1 MLGKSLK
8 RATDN
13 GQWTTNQKL
22 IANLQQMWC
31 VEVPKNLKEMRLSP
45 LLAAMLAATAS
56 ISLAKPTSGQTSQSV
71 SDAPESNSS
80 QVTPPTPTPNSITV
94 NTIPLPPS
102 PSREAQLHLI
112 VPAKRSQAASVL
124 DLLAQTQTQP
134 EPVVP
139 TTGDQSTPQ
148 QETPNTIEFDIPS
161 GTPTNQE
168 NATPDQPSQPTQ
180 PSTPETPSTQTAPA
194 AEEARVLVAE
204 VVVTGAEG
212 ALENEVFRVITTRPG
227 QATTRSQLQADVNAV
242 FATGLFSSVD
252 VIPEDTPLG
261 VRVTFAVQANPVLR
275 EVVVNTEPAGVGTR
289 VLPQEVVN
297 EIFSE
302 QYGQILNLRDL
313 QNGIQ
318 QLNEWYKENG
328 YDLAQVIDAQQVTED
343 GRVVL
348 VVAEGVIEDIRVRF
362 LNDEGEATDEEGQ
375 PIDGRTRDFI
385 ITREVQLNPGD
396 VFNRQT
402 AERDLRRVFGLGIFE
417 DVRLSFAPGTD
428 PRQVV
433 VVVDVIER
441 NTGSVAAG
449 AGISS
454 ASGLFGTIS
463 YQEQNL
469 GGNNQTLGA
478 ELQVGQRELLF
489 DVRFSDPWIAGDPYR
504 TSYTVNAFR
513 RRSISLIF
521 DGGEEEVELPNGD
534 RPRVTRTGGGVTF
547 TRPLSRD
554 VFTPSE
560 WTASLGLQYQRVS
573 IRDSDGELSPEDE
586 LGNLLSFSEDGSDDL
601 FTVQLGAVRDQRNN
615 ALRPTSGSLLRLGV
629 EQSIP
634 IGGGSILLTRLRGS
648 YSYYIPV
655 QFTNFTE
662 GAQALAF
669 NLQAGT
675 VLGDLPPYEAFSLGG
690 SNSVRGYEEGDVGA
704 GRSFIQATA
713 EYRFP
718 IISVIGGA
726 LFVDFASDFGTG
738 DNVPGN
744 PAGVR
749 GKPGTGFGFGLGVR
763 VQSPLGPIRVDYGL
777 NDEGDS
783 RIHFGIGERF

>member
-22 IANLQQMWC
+22 IANLQQTWC

-45 LLAAMLAATAS
+45 LFAAMLAATAS

-80 QVTPPTPTPNSITV
+80 QVTPPTPNSITV

-112 VPAKRSQAASVL
+112 VPAKSSQAASVL
-124 DLLAQTQTQP
+124 DLLAQTQTQQ

-148 QETPNTIEFDIPS
+148 QETPDTIEFDIPS

-227 QATTRSQLQADVNAV
+227 QATTRTQLQADVNAV

-289 VLPQEVVN
+289 VLPQEVVD

-313 QNGIQ
+313 QNGVQ

-362 LNDEGEATDEEGQ
+362 LNEEGEATDEEGQ

-554 VFTPSE
+554 VFSPSE

-662 GAQALAF
+662 GPQALAF

-718 IISVIGGA
+718 IISAIGGA

-738 DNVPGN
+738 DNVPGD

>member
-1 MLGKSLK
+1 VLGKSLK

-22 IANLQQMWC
+22 IANLQQTWC

-80 QVTPPTPTPNSITV
+80 QVTPPTPNSITV

-112 VPAKRSQAASVL
+112 VPAKSSQAASVV
-124 DLLAQTQTQP
+124 DLLAQTQTQQ

-148 QETPNTIEFDIPS
+148 QETPDTIEFDIPS

-227 QATTRSQLQADVNAV
+227 QATTRTQLQADVNAV

-318 QLNEWYKENG
+318 QLNDWYKENG

-362 LNDEGEATDEEGQ
+362 LNEEGEATDEEGQ

-662 GAQALAF
+662 GPQALAF

-718 IISVIGGA
+718 IISAIGGA

-738 DNVPGN
+738 DNVPGD

>member
-1 MLGKSLK
+1 VLGKSLK

-22 IANLQQMWC
+22 IANLQQTWC

-80 QVTPPTPTPNSITV
+80 QVTPPTPNSITV

-112 VPAKRSQAASVL
+112 VPAKSSQAASVV
-124 DLLAQTQTQP
+124 DLLAQTQTQQ

-148 QETPNTIEFDIPS
+148 QETPNTIEFEIPS

-194 AEEARVLVAE
+194 AAEARVLVAE

-227 QATTRSQLQADVNAV
+227 QATTRTQLQADVNAV

-318 QLNEWYKENG
+318 QLNDWYKENG

-362 LNDEGEATDEEGQ
+362 LNEEGEATDEEGQ

-554 VFTPSE
+554 VFSPSE

-662 GAQALAF
+662 GPQALAF

-718 IISVIGGA
+718 IISAIGGA

-738 DNVPGN
+738 DNVPGD

>member
-1 MLGKSLK
+1 
-8 RATDN
+8 
-13 GQWTTNQKL
+13 
-22 IANLQQMWC
+22 
-31 VEVPKNLKEMRLSP
+31 MRLSP

-71 SDAPESNSS
+71 SDAPESNLT
-80 QVTPPTPTPNSITV
+80 QVTPPTPNSVAV
-94 NTIPLPPS
+94 NTIPIQPS
-102 PSREAQLHLI
+102 PSREAQLQGI
-112 VPAKRSQAASVL
+112 VPAKRSQASVL
-124 DLLAQTQTQP
+124 DLLAQTQTEQ

-148 QETPNTIEFDIPS
+148 QETPDTIEFDIPS

-168 NATPDQPSQPTQ
+168 NATPDQPSQ

-204 VVVTGAEG
+204 VVVSGAEG

-227 QATTRSQLQADVNAV
+227 QATTRTQLQADVNAV
-242 FATGLFSSVD
+242 FATGFFSSVD

-261 VRVTFAVQANPVLR
+261 VRVTFVVQANPVLR

-489 DVRFSDPWIAGDPYR
+489 DVRFTDPWIAGDPYR

-554 VFTPSE
+554 VFSPSE
-560 WTASLGLQYQRVS
+560 WTASLGLQYQNIS
-573 IRDSDGELSPEDE
+573 IRDSDGEISPEDE
-586 LGNLLSFSEDGSDDL
+586 LGNDLSFDGDGTDDL
-601 FTVQLGAVRDQRNN
+601 LTVQLGAVRDQRNN

-662 GAQALAF
+662 GPQALAF

-690 SNSVRGYEEGDVGA
+690 SNSVRGYEEGDVGS

-718 IISVIGGA
+718 ILSVIGGA
-726 LFVDFASDFGTG
+726 LFVDFASDLGTG
-738 DNVPGN
+738 DNVPGD

-749 GKPGTGFGFGLGVR
+749 GKPGTGFGFGVGVR
-763 VQSPLGPIRVDYGL
+763 VQSPLGTIRVDYGL

>member
-1 MLGKSLK
+1 
-8 RATDN
+8 
-13 GQWTTNQKL
+13 
-22 IANLQQMWC
+22 
-31 VEVPKNLKEMRLSP
+31 MRLSP
-45 LLAAMLAATAS
+45 LLAAMIAATAS

-71 SDAPESNSS
+71 SDAPESNPT
-80 QVTPPTPTPNSITV
+80 QVTPPTPNSITV

-124 DLLAQTQTQP
+124 DLLAQIQTQP

-227 QATTRSQLQADVNAV
+227 QATTRTQLQADVNAV

-375 PIDGRTRDFI
+375 PVNGRTRDFI

-469 GGNNQTLGA
+469 GGNNQNLGA

-489 DVRFSDPWIAGDPYR
+489 DVRFTDPWIAGDPYR

-615 ALRPTSGSLLRLGV
+615 GLRPTSGSLLRLGV

-662 GAQALAF
+662 GPQALAF

-690 SNSVRGYEEGDVGA
+690 SSSVRGYEEGDVGA

-718 IISVIGGA
+718 IISAIGGA

-738 DNVPGN
+738 DNVPGD

>member
-1 MLGKSLK
+1 
-8 RATDN
+8 
-13 GQWTTNQKL
+13 
-22 IANLQQMWC
+22 MWS

-56 ISLAKPTSGQTSQSV
+56 ISLAKPTNGQTSQSV
-71 SDAPESNSS
+71 PDALEANPS
-80 QVTPPTPTPNSITV
+80 QVTPPTPNSIAV
-94 NTIPLPPS
+94 NTVPLPPS

-112 VPAKRSQAASVL
+112 VPAKSSQAASVL
-124 DLLAQTQTQP
+124 DLLAQTQTQQ

-148 QETPNTIEFDIPS
+148 QETPDTVEFDIPS

-168 NATPDQPSQPTQ
+168 NTTPDQPSQ

-194 AEEARVLVAE
+194 APEARVLVAE

-212 ALENEVFRVITTRPG
+212 RLEDEIFRVISTRPG

-242 FATGLFSSVD
+242 FATGFFSSVD

-261 VRVTFAVQANPVLR
+261 VRVTFVVQANPVLR

-289 VLPQEVVN
+289 VLPQEVVD

-318 QLNEWYKENG
+318 QLNDWYKENG

-348 VVAEGVIEDIRVRF
+348 VVAEGVVEDIRVRF
-362 LNDEGEATDEEGQ
+362 LNEEGEATDEEGQ
-375 PIDGRTRDFI
+375 PVNGRTRDFI

-396 VFNRQT
+396 VFNRQI
-402 AERDLRRVFGLGIFE
+402 AEQDLRRVFGLGIFD

-469 GGNNQTLGA
+469 GGNNQNLGA

-489 DVRFSDPWIAGDPYR
+489 DVRFTDPWIAGDPYR

-521 DGGEEEVELPNGD
+521 DGGDEEVELPNGD

-554 VFTPSE
+554 VFSPAE

-615 ALRPTSGSLLRLGV
+615 ALRPTSGSLIRLGV

-662 GAQALAF
+662 GPQALAF

-726 LFVDFASDFGTG
+726 LFVDFASDLGTG
-738 DNVPGN
+738 DNVPGD

-749 GKPGTGFGFGLGVR
+749 GKPGTGFGFGVGVR

>member
-1 MLGKSLK
+1 
-8 RATDN
+8 
-13 GQWTTNQKL
+13 
-22 IANLQQMWC
+22 
-31 VEVPKNLKEMRLSP
+31 
-45 LLAAMLAATAS
+45 MLAATAS

-80 QVTPPTPTPNSITV
+80 QVTPPTPNSITV

-112 VPAKRSQAASVL
+112 VPAKSSQAASVL
-124 DLLAQTQTQP
+124 DLLAQTQTQQ

-148 QETPNTIEFDIPS
+148 QETPDTIEFDIPS

-227 QATTRSQLQADVNAV
+227 QATTRTQLQADVNAV

-289 VLPQEVVN
+289 VLPQEVVD

-313 QNGIQ
+313 QNGVQ

-362 LNDEGEATDEEGQ
+362 LNEEGEATDEEGQ

-554 VFTPSE
+554 VFSPSE

-662 GAQALAF
+662 GPQALAF

-718 IISVIGGA
+718 IISAIGGA

-738 DNVPGN
+738 DNVPGD

>member
-1 MLGKSLK
+1 VLGKSLK

-22 IANLQQMWC
+22 IANLQQTWC

-45 LLAAMLAATAS
+45 LFAAMLAATAS

-80 QVTPPTPTPNSITV
+80 QVTPPTPNSITV

-112 VPAKRSQAASVL
+112 VPAKSSQAASVL
-124 DLLAQTQTQP
+124 DLLAQTQTQQ

-148 QETPNTIEFDIPS
+148 QETPDTIEFDIPS

-227 QATTRSQLQADVNAV
+227 QATTRTQLQADVNAV

-289 VLPQEVVN
+289 VLPQEVVD

-313 QNGIQ
+313 QNGVQ

-362 LNDEGEATDEEGQ
+362 LNEEGEATDEEGQ

-554 VFTPSE
+554 VFSPSE

-662 GAQALAF
+662 GPQALAF

-718 IISVIGGA
+718 IISAIGGA

-738 DNVPGN
+738 DNVPGD

>member
-22 IANLQQMWC
+22 IANLQQTWC

-80 QVTPPTPTPNSITV
+80 QVTPPTPNSITV

-112 VPAKRSQAASVL
+112 VPAKSSQAASVV
-124 DLLAQTQTQP
+124 DLLAQTQTQQ

-148 QETPNTIEFDIPS
+148 QETPNTIEFEIPS

-194 AEEARVLVAE
+194 AAEARVLVAE

-227 QATTRSQLQADVNAV
+227 QATTRTQLQADVNAV

-318 QLNEWYKENG
+318 QLNDWYKENG

-362 LNDEGEATDEEGQ
+362 LNEEGEATDEEGQ

-662 GAQALAF
+662 GPQALAF

-738 DNVPGN
+738 DNVPGD

>member
-22 IANLQQMWC
+22 IANLQQTWC

-80 QVTPPTPTPNSITV
+80 QVTPPTPNSITV

-112 VPAKRSQAASVL
+112 VPAKSSQAASVV
-124 DLLAQTQTQP
+124 DLLAQTQTQQ

-148 QETPNTIEFDIPS
+148 QETPNTIEFEIPS

-194 AEEARVLVAE
+194 AAEARVLVAE

-227 QATTRSQLQADVNAV
+227 QATTRTQLQADVNAV

-318 QLNEWYKENG
+318 QLNDWYKENG

-362 LNDEGEATDEEGQ
+362 LNEEGEATDEEGQ

-554 VFTPSE
+554 VFSPSE

-662 GAQALAF
+662 GPQALAF

-738 DNVPGN
+738 DNVPGD

>member
-1 MLGKSLK
+1 VLGKSLK

-45 LLAAMLAATAS
+45 LLAAMIAATAS

-71 SDAPESNSS
+71 SDAPESNPT
-80 QVTPPTPTPNSITV
+80 QVTPPTPNSITV

-124 DLLAQTQTQP
+124 DLLAQIQTQP

-227 QATTRSQLQADVNAV
+227 QATTRTQLQADVNAV

-375 PIDGRTRDFI
+375 PVNGRTRDFI

-469 GGNNQTLGA
+469 GGNNQNLGA

-489 DVRFSDPWIAGDPYR
+489 DVRFTDPWIAGDPYR

-615 ALRPTSGSLLRLGV
+615 GLRPTSGSLLRLGV

-662 GAQALAF
+662 GPQALAF

-690 SNSVRGYEEGDVGA
+690 SSSVRGYEEGDVGA

-718 IISVIGGA
+718 IISAIGGA

-738 DNVPGN
+738 DNVPGD

>member
-22 IANLQQMWC
+22 IANLQQTWC

-80 QVTPPTPTPNSITV
+80 QVTPPTPNSITV

-112 VPAKRSQAASVL
+112 VPAKSSQAASVV
-124 DLLAQTQTQP
+124 DLLAQTQTQQ

-148 QETPNTIEFDIPS
+148 QETPNTIEFEIPS

-194 AEEARVLVAE
+194 AAEARVLVAE

-227 QATTRSQLQADVNAV
+227 QATTRTQLQADVNAV

-318 QLNEWYKENG
+318 QLNDWYKENG

-362 LNDEGEATDEEGQ
+362 LNEEGEATDEEGQ

-396 VFNRQT
+396 VFNRET

-615 ALRPTSGSLLRLGV
+615 PLRPTGGSLLRLGV

-662 GAQALAF
+662 GPQALAF

-690 SNSVRGYEEGDVGA
+690 SSSVRGYDEGDVGA

-738 DNVPGN
+738 DNVPGD

>member
-1 MLGKSLK
+1 VLGKSLK

-22 IANLQQMWC
+22 IANLQQTWC

-80 QVTPPTPTPNSITV
+80 QVTPPTPNSITV

-112 VPAKRSQAASVL
+112 VPAKSSQAASVV
-124 DLLAQTQTQP
+124 DLLAQTQTQQ

-148 QETPNTIEFDIPS
+148 QETPNTIEFEIPS

-194 AEEARVLVAE
+194 AAEARVLVAE

-227 QATTRSQLQADVNAV
+227 QATTRTQLQADVNAV

-318 QLNEWYKENG
+318 QLNDWYKENG

-362 LNDEGEATDEEGQ
+362 LNEEGEATDEEGQ

-662 GAQALAF
+662 GPQALAF

-738 DNVPGN
+738 DNVPGD

>member
-1 MLGKSLK
+1 
-8 RATDN
+8 
-13 GQWTTNQKL
+13 
-22 IANLQQMWC
+22 
-31 VEVPKNLKEMRLSP
+31 MRLSP
-45 LLAAMLAATAS
+45 LLAAMIAATAS

-71 SDAPESNSS
+71 SDAPESNPT
-80 QVTPPTPTPNSITV
+80 QVTPPTPNSITV

-124 DLLAQTQTQP
+124 DLLAQIQTQP

-168 NATPDQPSQPTQ
+168 NATPDQPSQP
-180 PSTPETPSTQTAPA
+180 STPETPSTQTAPA
-194 AEEARVLVAE
+194 AAEARVLVAE

-227 QATTRSQLQADVNAV
+227 QATTRTQLQADVNAV

-375 PIDGRTRDFI
+375 PVNGRTRDFI

-478 ELQVGQRELLF
+478 EFQAGVRELLF
-489 DVRFSDPWIAGDPYR
+489 DVRFTDPWIAGDPYR

-554 VFTPSE
+554 VFSPSE

-662 GAQALAF
+662 GPQALAF

-690 SNSVRGYEEGDVGA
+690 SSSVRGYDEGDVGA

-718 IISVIGGA
+718 IISVVGGA
-726 LFVDFASDFGTG
+726 LFVDFASDLGTG

-749 GKPGTGFGFGLGVR
+749 DKPGTGFGFGVGVR